1 MHNKRS
7 ENSDPAHSQPAVA
20 PRPLPRTLGSRRYG
34 LPMAHAHVQH
44 HHGGGQTVDQEFAAY
59 ATATLSPRGTD
70 ILAFW
75 NVSPLPLQV
84 TPFSLTTS
92 C

>member
-1 MHNKRS
+1 MHSKRA
-7 ENSDPAHSQPAVA
+7 ENTDPAHSQPVVA
-20 PRPLPRTLGSRRYG
+20 PQPLPCTLGSRHYG
-34 LPMAHAHVQH
+34 LPMAHAHVLHQ
-44 HHGGGQTVDQEFAAY
+44 HGGGQTVDQEFAAD
-59 ATATLSPRGTD
+59 ATATLSPHGTD

-75 NVSPLPLQV
+75 NVSLLPLQV